1 MCFLMKMIIVIS
13 LIIIVL
19 SGCASLPEQD
29 EALSVTLTNS
39 SPIVEETHLPT
50 VNLTIGEISLTLP
63 YPQNWESYTT
73 EYGIVLAEYLGSVA
87 TEGQLSGILI
97 HLFVPPLD
105 GFNLTVSEE
114 SNRALVILR
123 EILTHPDYVG
133 DATVSEPYPFMW
145 DDWECAY
152 YLMDNGEGNLT
163 IVIGILDPVVNKL
176 VTVSVSAPLSD
187 EAQIRASLPHLLD
200 NLAINNHVLS
210 GDVLERVLPNPLV
223 FPRHTETS

>member
-1 MCFLMKMIIVIS
+1 MKMIIVIS
-13 LIIIVL
+13 LIIMVL
-19 SGCASLPEQD
+19 SGCASSPEQD
-29 EALSVTLTNS
+29 EALTVTVTES
-39 SPIVEETHLPT
+39 SPTVAEIYVPT
-50 VNLTIGEISLTLP
+50 VNLTIDDITLGLP

-105 GFNLTVSEE
+105 DFSLPIAEE

-133 DATVSEPYPFMW
+133 DATVSQPAPFMW
-145 DDWECAY
+145 DEWECAY

-163 IVIGILDPVVNKL
+163 IVIGILDPAINKL
-176 VTVSVSAPLSD
+176 VTVSVSAPASD
-187 EAQIRASLPHLLD
+187 ELRIRSSLPQLLD

-210 GDVLERVLPNPLV
+210 GEVLERVLPNPLV
-223 FPRHTETS
+223 FPRHQQTP